1 MLQRE
6 IKVINK
12 SGLHARPASS
22 FVAEAGSYKSNIYIL
37 KNDDRINAKSIMGV
51 MSAGIT
57 QGTTIILEADGPDET
72 KALDAL
78 TALINSGFGEST
90 I

>member
-1 MLQRE
+1 MHQRE
-6 IKVINK
+6 IKIINE

-22 FVAEAGSYKSNIYIL
+22 FVAEAGRYESNIFIL
-37 KNDDRINAKSIMGV
+37 KGDERVNAKSIMGV

-57 QGTTIILEADGPDET
+57 QGTTIILETDGPDET
-72 KALDAL
+72 EAIDAL
-78 TALINSGFGEST
+78 TALINSGFGELT

>member
-1 MLQRE
+1 MLQQE

-12 SGLHARPASS
+12 SGLHARPASA
-22 FVAEAGSYKSNIYIL
+22 FVAEAGRYQSNIYIH
-37 KNDDRINAKSIMGV
+37 KDNECINAKSIMGV

-57 QGTTIILEADGPDET
+57 QGTLIILQADGPDEAE
-72 KALDAL
+72 ALDAL
-78 TALINSGFGEST
+78 TALIDSGFGEST